1 MKNKLFAV
9 LFLTNFLV
17 FGAMAGTDGI
27 EPVKVN
33 APAESPAAVTAIE
46 GKVID
51 MTTGETLAGAEIT
64 IEGTD
69 MKAYT
74 DLDGHFSIERVKP
87 GKYNIICSLISYN
100 KSLVENL
107 SINIASDN
115 KCEIALES
123 SR

>member
-1 MKNKLFAV
+1 MKNKFFAV
-9 LFLTNFLV
+9 LLFSNLLV
-17 FGAMAGTDGI
+17 LGAVADSEGI
-27 EPVKVN
+27 QPVKVN
-33 APAESPAAVTAIE
+33 TPAESPAIMTAIE

-69 MKAYT
+69 LKAYT
-74 DLDGHFSIERVKP
+74 DLDGHFSIEQVKP

-100 KSLVENL
+100 KSFVENMN
-107 SINIASDN
+107 INVAADN